1 MTKIGSYDYQ
11 GLIESY
17 LVQDREY
24 AKTAENRMSY
34 SGVYLYSYN
43 SVLAEL
49 ETKRKIVYIDSDI
62 AHYSNTSIRHANIL
76 RTNARNNFILFEI
89 PVDGKVEDIVTH
101 YTDIISNAIT
111 KHTRARAE
119 HSKRYWKSQIF
130 NTLDE
135 LTLYLNLHL
144 RGNSKYRKILQSIF
158 QQLFELKLLKD

>member
-1 MTKIGSYDYQ
+1 MTSIGSYDYS

-17 LVQDREY
+17 LVQDRKY
-24 AKTAENRMSY
+24 AKTAQNRMSY
-34 SGVYLYSYN
+34 SGVYLHSYD
-43 SVLAEL
+43 SVLAKLNTEH
-49 ETKRKIVYIDSDI
+49 KIIYIDSDI
-62 AHYSNTSIRHANIL
+62 AHYSNTSINHANTL
-76 RTNARNNFILFEI
+76 RAEARNNFIVFEL
-89 PVDGKVEDIVTH
+89 PVDAKVEDIVTH

-144 RGNSKYRKILQSIF
+144 RGNSKYRKVLQPIF